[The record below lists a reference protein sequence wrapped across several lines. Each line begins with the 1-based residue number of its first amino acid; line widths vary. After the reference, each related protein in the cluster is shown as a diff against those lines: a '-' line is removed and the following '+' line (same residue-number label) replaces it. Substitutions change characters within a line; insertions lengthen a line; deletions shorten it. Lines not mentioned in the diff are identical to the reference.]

1 VKVKLS
7 RRGRRMLR
15 KRKSLRVH
23 VVVTVSDANG
33 KAETATPVTLRR
45 R

>member
-1 VKVKLS
+1 
-7 RRGRRMLR
+7 MLR
-15 KRKSLRVH
+15 KRRTLAVH
-23 VVVTVSDANG
+23 VLVTVSDANG